1 MHIIVVTGWVLSGIG
16 KGISGSSI
24 WALLK
29 ASGYHVFMQK
39 FDGYLN
45 ADAGTINPY
54 KHGECFVTNDGAE
67 TDLDIWHYERYLD
80 TDMNSMS
87 IYTSGKLMQEI
98 MEKERQWDYLGNDVQ
113 IIPHFTNLI
122 KDKVKHWFTVNNA
135 DISIVEVWGT
145 VGDMEN
151 ESIVEAMRQ
160 LRHELGHDRVM
171 FVHLTYIPYLLASK
185 ELKTKPTQNSVKD
198 LRMRGIIPDMLICRA
213 DYDIPDDIIS
223 KISYMT
229 GVSQSH
235 VIPAPTV
242 DSIYRIPLDYA
253 DRNVSEQ
260 VLSHLW
266 LPIVSPDMTKR
277 QDLYH
282 HISNATQELRIAMVG
297 KYVGLEDA
305 YYSLN
310 EGIKVAGFYHDCKV
324 KLVFIEAEE
333 LTQENIASRL
343 DWIHGICVPWWF
355 GTRGI
360 EGMILAAQYA
370 REQKIPYL
378 GICLGSQ
385 IMAMEFARNVLGL
398 VDATSAEFDEVSTSS
413 HHVIHIMESQKSIT
427 HKGWSMRLGAYDC
440 VLDPTSKTQDVY
452 SRYGWCFVADNVI
465 SERHRHRYEFNND
478 YRDEFTQA
486 GFLIS
491 WTSPD
496 GNLVEMVE
504 LADHPFMLATQ
515 AHPELKSRPT
525 RPHPLFLGFVEKVKK
540 CCV

>member
-29 ASGYHVFMQK
+29 ASGYRVFMQK

-67 TDLDIWHYERYLD
+67 TDLDIGHYERYLD
-80 TDMNSMS
+80 TDMNTMS

-122 KDKVKHWFTVNNA
+122 KEKVRQWFEHNQA
-135 DISIVEVWGT
+135 DISIVEVGGT

-213 DYDIPDDIIS
+213 DYDIPDEIMT

-229 GVSQSH
+229 GVPHTH

-253 DRNVSEQ
+253 QREVSEH
-260 VLSHLW
+260 VLTHLW
-266 LPIVSPDMTKR
+266 LPVLQPDMSKR
-277 QDLYH
+277 SELYT
-282 HISNATQELRIAMVG
+282 HIHNATQVLRIAMVG

-310 EGIKVAGFYHDCKV
+310 EGLKVAWFYHDRRV

-333 LTQENIASRL
+333 LTSENIHETLA
-343 DWIHGICVPWWF
+343 WIDGICVPGGF

-370 REQKIPYL
+370 REHQIPYL

-385 IMAMEFARNVLGL
+385 IMAIEFARNVLGL
-398 VDATSAEFDEVSTSS
+398 IDATSAEFDEAQTSS

-427 HKGWSMRLGAYDC
+427 HKGGSMRLGSYDC
-440 VLDPTSKTQDVY
+440 HVLLWSKVAQCYDLDTSAY
-452 SRYGWCFVADNVI
+452 RADGVI
-465 SERHRHRYEFNND
+465 AERHRHRYEFNNK
-478 YRDEFTQA
+478 YRAAFEQA
-486 GFLIS
+486 GFIIS

-496 GNLVEMVE
+496 GELVEMVE
-504 LADHPFMLATQ
+504 LRDHPFMLATQ

-525 RPHPLFLGFVEKVKK
+525 RPHPLFMGFVKGMIR
-540 CCV
+540 